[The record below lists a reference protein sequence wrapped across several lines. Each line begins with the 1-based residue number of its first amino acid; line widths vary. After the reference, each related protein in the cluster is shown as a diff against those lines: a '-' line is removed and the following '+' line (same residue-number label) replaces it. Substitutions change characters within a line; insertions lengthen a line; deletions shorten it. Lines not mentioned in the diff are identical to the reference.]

1 MPMLRQLRI
10 AMAAAAIPTNLIH
23 AAMAQTLRMTT
34 PIAPGL
40 ATPNLLDNS
49 IGPPNLSAGFPA
61 PARIET
67 IYDNLDRSRAL
78 QTYLLAI
85 TMVNEAGRRESLR
98 KLGPANDNMVDCFI
112 WLDTMKAPLGG
123 GGPIH
128 GLGVVKPKTHGN
140 WLFFR
145 SFLPI
150 FSCGQFHHQVWAKG
164 RETTALVRRDPQP
177 SVQPQHR
184 SVRAQ
189 YGAIGKPD
197 ELLNTFQPP
206 C

>member
-1 MPMLRQLRI
+1 
-10 AMAAAAIPTNLIH
+10 MAAAAIPTNLIH

-98 KLGPANDNMVDCFI
+98 KLGPANDNMVDSFI

-145 SFLPI
+145 SFLVASSTTRSGQRGAKPRRWSAVI
-150 FSCGQFHHQVWAKG
+150 PSHRFS
-164 RETTALVRRDPQP
+164 RSTAAFGLSTEP
-177 SVQPQHR
+177 SASR
-184 SVRAQ
+184 M
-189 YGAIGKPD
+189 
-197 ELLNTFQPP
+197 N